1 MNKLNSGD
9 NPVIMIVKLS
19 TRIIIDYQAQY

>member
-9 NPVIMIVKLS
+9 NSVIMIVKLS
-19 TRIIIDYQAQY
+19 IRIIIDYQAQY

>member
-1 MNKLNSGD
+1 MNKLNSED